1 MGKTRFQIA
10 KKDIISFFDN
20 LPSPILTYSSI
31 SKILSQQ
38 REFWRLPIN
47 LSARA
52 FIDLL
57 LGIKLKKHNFN
68 FPHRKVIKYSWGET
82 SIYNIFLAL
91 AENSYF
97 THYTAMYLH
106 NLTDQIPKTIYVN
119 FEQSLKK
126 RSKKASLVQGRIDF
140 AFSRPQRE
148 TNNIAKYGNYN
159 VCLLNGQFTDKA
171 GVVEISTDEGRNL
184 SVTNIE
190 RTLIDITV
198 RPSYSGG
205 VYETLNAFVRAKNRV
220 SINKLTAIL
229 KNLDFIYPYHQAIGF
244 YLERAGVYK
253 KEQLDL
259 LKNFDIKYNF
269 YLTRQIKE
277 KAFSDT
283 WKIYYPKELDS

>member
-10 KKDIISFFDN
+10 KKDIINFFDN
-20 LPSPILTYSSI
+20 LPSPVLTHSSI
-31 SKILSQQ
+31 SKILSEQ
-38 REFWRLPIN
+38 RDFWRLPMN
-47 LSARA
+47 LSVRA
-52 FIDLL
+52 FINLL
-57 LGIKLKKHNFN
+57 LTNKLKKHTFD
-68 FPHRKVIKYSWGET
+68 FPHRKVVKYSWGET

-106 NLTDQIPKTIYVN
+106 NLTDQVPKTIYVN
-119 FEQSLKK
+119 FEQSKK
-126 RSKKASLVQGRIDF
+126 KKPQNSSLAQGRIDF

-148 TNNIAKYGNYN
+148 TNNIAKYKDYN
-159 VCLLNGQFTDKA
+159 ICLLNGQFTDKT
-171 GVVEISTDEGRNL
+171 GIVEINTEEGGNL
-184 SVTNIE
+184 AVTSVE

-205 VYETLNAFVRAKNRV
+205 IYEILNAFIRAKEKV

-229 KNLDFIYPYHQAIGF
+229 KKLDFIYPYHQAIGF
-244 YLERAGVYK
+244 YLERAGVYTN
-253 KEQLDL
+253 EQLDL
-259 LKNFDIKYNF
+259 LKKFEINYDF

-283 WKIYYPKELDS
+283 WRIYYPKELDG